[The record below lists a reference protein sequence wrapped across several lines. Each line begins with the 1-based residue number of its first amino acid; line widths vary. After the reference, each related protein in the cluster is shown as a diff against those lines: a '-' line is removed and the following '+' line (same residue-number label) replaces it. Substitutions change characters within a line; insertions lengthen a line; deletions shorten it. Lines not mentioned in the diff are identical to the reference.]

1 MKKYVIPLTAL
12 HLIIGL
18 GAVAG
23 GLGAMLDPF
32 EPMGAPQSM
41 LEHSPFETFFI
52 PGVLLFGVIG
62 LGNLAALAVSFLKP
76 QWRGFAGGAA
86 GDALLIWI
94 VVQCI
99 MLRSVVFLHVLFF
112 MLGILQGVLSLLI
125 LKKQN
130 QFPFSL

>member
-1 MKKYVIPLTAL
+1 MKGYVTALTAL
-12 HLIIGL
+12 HLFIGL
-18 GAVAG
+18 GAAAG

-32 EPMGAPQSM
+32 EPMGAPLTM

-62 LGNLAALAVSFLKP
+62 VGNLAALAVSHYKP
-76 QWRGFAGGAA
+76 RWRGYAGGAA
-86 GDALLIWI
+86 GDALIIWI

-99 MLRSVVFLHVLFF
+99 MLRSIVFLHVLFF
-112 MLGILQGVLSLLI
+112 LLGILQGVLSLLI

-130 QFPFSL
+130 QFPFPL